1 MYSVQPKETVN
12 FLIVYMHADNDIAFT
27 VYGRAIWTLN
37 FIEACR
43 CFEKIHKMMRKKMGE
58 YFSLV
63 ANSCSIIVRKY
74 FYGIFTG
81 SARSRVTSL
90 SRPVAQAKR

>member
-74 FYGIFTG
+74 FPGLIDKKVAFPK
-81 SARSRVTSL
+81 
-90 SRPVAQAKR
+90 PVGYD